1 MKKSIVEIIKM
12 SPQQL
17 EQFLKPI
24 IKKERLKYNYID
36 LPEDIYLN
44 IFYDI
49 NNGTSFL

>member
-24 IKKERLKYNYID
+24 IKKERLKFSLSITHDEVYAVASVVCYTI
-36 LPEDIYLN
+36 
-44 IFYDI
+44 
-49 NNGTSFL
+49 